1 MEDNLRNQ
9 IYQCLID
16 LSHNEGI
23 NASAKNEIFG
33 CIFGRD
39 SALTILKILKANSK
53 LEDENLSL
61 ICKRALLTLVN
72 LQGKEFNIES
82 GEEPGKFI
90 HEFRRD
96 NYQHLIQKAKPWFL
110 YPDKL
115 MRNYDSLD
123 STPLILIA
131 IYKYWEQTEDE
142 QFLQAVLPAVEE
154 GLNWI
159 ISFGDQDKDVLV
171 EYSLHPNRK
180 FGGLKVQSWTDSN
193 ASLLNRSGRFPKYPI
208 APIEVQGFVWLT
220 LKLWGDFYG
229 LRGYKDFSVKLSSQA
244 SKLKEVFNK
253 KFIIKD
259 EGLYYGAQALNGDK
273 RRIKTITANPLL
285 LLWSSYLYKGKIES
299 IIDEKY
305 ILDFVERGF
314 ASDLFDQDAGLRTMS
329 TKSSTFNPNQD
340 SYHNGSFWPILNGLI
355 YEGLVN
361 WNFLDKAILLK
372 EASLK
377 PISYF
382 QTPIELYIKGQ
393 DGNYLEYKSSSGQI
407 SCRTQAWSAAALLD
421 FLTP

>member
-1 MEDNLRNQ
+1 MENRLRDQ

-16 LSHNEGI
+16 LSHEEGI

-53 LEDENLSL
+53 LRNENLL
-61 ICKRALLTLVN
+61 VICKRALLTLVN
-72 LQGKEFNIES
+72 LQGKQFNIES

-110 YPDKL
+110 YPDNL
-115 MRNYDSLD
+115 IRNYDSLD

-142 QFLQAVLPAVEE
+142 QFLQAVLPAVEA
-154 GLNWI
+154 GLNWA

-171 EYSLHPNRK
+171 EYSLHAKRK
-180 FGGLKVQSWTDSN
+180 SGGLHVQSWTDSYE
-193 ASLLNRSGRFPKYPI
+193 SLLNKRGKFPKYPI
-208 APIEVQGFVWLT
+208 APIEVQGYIWLT

-229 LRGYKDFSVKLSSQA
+229 FKGHRDFSVKLSSQA
-244 SKLKEVFNK
+244 DKLKEVFNQ
-253 KFIIKD
+253 KFIIKSD
-259 EGLYYGAQALNGDK
+259 GLYFGAQALDGDK
-273 RRIKTITANPLL
+273 RRIKTITSNPLL
-285 LLWSSYLYKGKIES
+285 LLWSSYQYKGKMES

-305 ILDFVERGF
+305 ILDFVRRGF
-314 ASDLFDQDAGLRTMS
+314 KADLFDKDAGLRTMS
-329 TKSSTFNPNQD
+329 SKSATFNPNQD

-355 YEGLVN
+355 YEGLIN
-361 WNFLDKAILLK
+361 WNFLDKAILLR

-382 QTPIELYIKGQ
+382 QTPIELYIKDQ
-393 DGNYLEYKSSSGQI
+393 NGNYLEYKSPSGQI
-407 SCRTQAWSAAALLD
+407 SCKTQAWSAAALLD